1 MIFTQN
7 SINEINIFNPPITI
21 RRDVSLNQKQ
31 IEASQNSDKAVVI
44 VGPAGCGK
52 SIVITE
58 RIKNI
63 IESYNYNPSLF
74 ILLTTFNK
82 GLLGRLAEWLKD
94 ILDKRKYTF
103 TEDRN
108 YYGYSDK
115 LSHFKF
121 NGSTKTNLRL
131 LHFDMLP
138 KVLGGVQYK
147 GLVVQQRHYEILD
160 GIIKYVKKESGI
172 SDDRFDNI
180 LNHEFLFEEYHR
192 VVYGLQYFKRDQ
204 YLAGKRTG
212 RGNNPSL
219 PTNSQRRELVWS
231 CLTNY
236 YHKISNVNTQS
247 FTTRRQEL
255 LSRLRRAEVN
265 VKYDYILVDEFQDC
279 TNADFE
285 IFFKM
290 LDNPDRLIIAG
301 DLAQAVHIGTAAR
314 IPRDERMARR
324 KFFRLEGSYRLPVRI
339 SECIRG
345 LSDKIIE
352 KFDGE
357 EGVNGISPYKASPPG
372 SRPVVVYATTLQE
385 ISEKIKNIFTTYK
398 IYDLKSVCILE
409 KDISLC
415 NELNRIGIKA
425 ETDTILSLKGLE
437 KECVIWSTRTPLE
450 YEKEVYEFAYT
461 ILTRTSSILIIAL
474 SDNTQD
480 IYKQVIGLLRRD
492 RLIFWDKTTEDRF
505 EGFCEKVGNIKVV
518 DEV

>member
-1 MIFTQN
+1 
-7 SINEINIFNPPITI
+7 
-21 RRDVSLNQKQ
+21 
-31 IEASQNSDKAVVI
+31 
-44 VGPAGCGK
+44 
-52 SIVITE
+52 
-58 RIKNI
+58 
-63 IESYNYNPSLF
+63 
-74 ILLTTFNK
+74 
-82 GLLGRLAEWLKD
+82 
-94 ILDKRKYTF
+94 
-103 TEDRN
+103 
-108 YYGYSDK
+108 
-115 LSHFKF
+115 
-121 NGSTKTNLRL
+121 
-131 LHFDMLP
+131 
-138 KVLGGVQYK
+138 
-147 GLVVQQRHYEILD
+147 
-160 GIIKYVKKESGI
+160 
-172 SDDRFDNI
+172 
-180 LNHEFLFEEYHR
+180 
-192 VVYGLQYFKRDQ
+192 
-204 YLAGKRTG
+204 
-212 RGNNPSL
+212 
-219 PTNSQRRELVWS
+219 
-231 CLTNY
+231 
-236 YHKISNVNTQS
+236 
-247 FTTRRQEL
+247 
-255 LSRLRRAEVN
+255 
-265 VKYDYILVDEFQDC
+265 
-279 TNADFE
+279 
-285 IFFKM
+285 M